1 VENQWPRGVI
11 LVALLEIVR
20 EGGRVSFVGDFV
32 SLGAMCFEGGA
43 SSSNSNRG
51 NRLRVETTTTTNL
64 SKLQQDS
71 GTWQTSQLREAFDFL
86 DRDGDGTIRAEDL
99 ASFLQ
104 QSLAKSPEESSS
116 LTFEDVERMIS
127 IADRD
132 GDGAVG
138 FEEFVTLVHSH
149 IPPRPESFSALGEE
163 ALKEMFRVLDR
174 NGDGVL
180 CSDDLG
186 GVMGIMGQLLTPE
199 DLRAML
205 DTATGRSGRSEVT
218 FEDFRHLMSSTVI
231 VQ

>member
-1 VENQWPRGVI
+1 MEKQWPRGVI
-11 LVALLEIVR
+11 RVALLEIVR

-51 NRLRVETTTTTNL
+51 NRLRVETTTTNL

-71 GTWQTSQLREAFDFL
+71 GTWQTSQLREAFDLL

-104 QSLAKSPEESSS
+104 QSLVKSPEESSS

-138 FEEFVTLVHSH
+138 FEEFVSLVHSH

-180 CSDDLG
+180 CSDDLS
-186 GVMGIMGQLLTPE
+186 GVMGSMGQLLTPE

-218 FEDFRHLMSSTVI
+218 FEDFSHLMRSTVI

>member
-1 VENQWPRGVI
+1 MAAWVV

-20 EGGRVSFVGDFV
+20 EGGRGGFVGDFV

-43 SSSNSNRG
+43 SSSNSKRG
-51 NRLRVETTTTTNL
+51 NRLRVETTTTTTNL
-64 SKLQQDS
+64 SKLQQESD
-71 GTWQTSQLREAFDFL
+71 TWQTSQLREAFDFL

-104 QSLAKSPEESSS
+104 QSLVKSPEEESSSS

-138 FEEFVTLVHSH
+138 FEEFVSLVHSH
-149 IPPRPESFSALGEE
+149 IPPRPDSFSALGEE

-186 GVMGIMGQLLTPE
+186 GVMGSMGQLLTPE